1 MENNTTKKIVGGKI
15 NSLLAEQGKTQK
27 ELAEELDVL
36 PNVISYFC
44 KGTRTPNTEQL
55 IKISRFFNVS
65 TDYLLGLSG
74 DSTTDQDLKKFLDY
88 TGLNR
93 EIVEELHSIAKLHER
108 NFELL
113 RPATLFVKEHLYYI
127 SSELLELEKKSKEYF
142 ELQNELENTQNL
154 KDKNEIFDALN
165 KKDMECNVLRYAFSK
180 HFEETADY
188 FDRRKQVKNN
198 GSHNPTNK

>member
-1 MENNTTKKIVGGKI
+1 MESNTIRKTVGNKI

-88 TGLNR
+88 TGLNN
-93 EIVEELHSIAKLHER
+93 EIIEELHIIANVNEP

-127 SSELLELEKKSKEYF
+127 SCALLELEKKSKEYS
-142 ELQNELENTQNL
+142 ELQNELENAQNL
-154 KDKNEIFDALN
+154 KNNDEIFDALG
-165 KKDMECNVLRYAFSK
+165 KKDMECNILRYTFSK
-180 HFEETADY
+180 HFEETANY
-188 FDRRKQVKNN
+188 FDQRKQVKFNGNN
-198 GSHNPTNK
+198 NPTNK